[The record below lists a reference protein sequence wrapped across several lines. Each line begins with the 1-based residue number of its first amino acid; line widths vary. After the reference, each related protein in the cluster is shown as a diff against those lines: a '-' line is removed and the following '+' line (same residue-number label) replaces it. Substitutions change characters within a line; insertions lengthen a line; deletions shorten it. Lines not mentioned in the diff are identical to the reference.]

1 MRKRFNRTAICSS
14 SNYEASRRSHLE
26 LLRENHEN
34 NREVFAVISC
44 KVHITK
50 QAYISC
56 FGKLI
61 PISREDI
68 LIHGTLNIIYK

>member
-1 MRKRFNRTAICSS
+1 MRKRFNRKAVCSS
-14 SNYEASRRSHLE
+14 SNYEASRKSHLE

-34 NREVFAVISC
+34 NNKVFSVISC
-44 KVHITK
+44 KVKVTK
-50 QAYISC
+50 QAYIAC

-61 PISREDI
+61 PISREEV